1 MIVTVIAHMCRVGV
15 RGVVARSGAAAATT
29 GSGQDATVWVLAD
42 HSQIKHAC
50 RAEVKLKLIQG
61 GIGVK

>member
-15 RGVVARSGAAAATT
+15 RGVVARSGAAAAAT

-50 RAEVKLKLIQG
+50 RVG
-61 GIGVK
+61 GKIKVNSGWNWS